1 MTSAIA
7 RACAT
12 YGLDEQQLREAGNY
26 PRKAR
31 MYAIHLHRTW
41 TQDVDATYN
50 MKDLFNDANFFG
62 LNPEES
68 SWDSFRQRVYAFND
82 EELGVLPINITAN
95 KIKQHLEVMADK
107 SNTDVHT
114 VWTSRKRIF
123 TAYKKRVI
131 ANALEDVTQ
140 ETMKYVLFSLH
151 RSIG

>member
-12 YGLDEQQLREAGNY
+12 YGIDEQQLRDKGNY

-31 MYAIHLHRTW
+31 MYAVYLHRSW
-41 TQDVDATYN
+41 THDVDPTYN

-68 SWDSFRQRVYAFND
+68 SWDSFRQRVYAFD
-82 EELGVLPINITAN
+82 TDELGVLPINMTAN

-107 SNTDVHT
+107 SNTDLYT

-131 ANALEDVTQ
+131 ADALESVTT

-151 RSIG
+151 RRIG